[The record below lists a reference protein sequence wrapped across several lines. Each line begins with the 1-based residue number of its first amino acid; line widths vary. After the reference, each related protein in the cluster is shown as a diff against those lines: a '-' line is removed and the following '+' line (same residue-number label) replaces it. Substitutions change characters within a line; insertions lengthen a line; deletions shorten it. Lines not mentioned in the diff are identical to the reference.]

1 MYDFNKKRNQ
11 KVVAIVIIVVI
22 AAMLVTVVQMTVKT
36 ALRIIHS
43 HTMTLLKI
51 QKMRMQEM
59 RTLTKAWIQ
68 KAWPYMITCQL
79 QGYSQPG
86 MPVLFATVPQLKV
99 LFILFSKPAR
109 LMEIRMRIG

>member
-1 MYDFNKKRNQ
+1 MTFKETIKFGLINDDDSTGDSGMML
-11 KVVAIVIIVVI
+11 VI
-22 AAMLVTVVQMTVKT
+22 AVQMTVKT

-99 LFILFSKPAR
+99 LLFCFR
-109 LMEIRMRIG
+109 NRRG

>member
-1 MYDFNKKRNQ
+1 MMTAPMT
-11 KVVAIVIIVVI
+11 VEM
-22 AAMLVTVVQMTVKT
+22 MLVTVVQMTVKT

-59 RTLTKAWIQ
+59 RTQAKAWIQ
-68 KAWPYMITCQL
+68 KARPYMITWQL

-86 MPVLFATVPQLKV
+86 MPVLFATVPPLKV